1 VPTSAALPTDL
12 DVCARSR
19 SGPRWAALLLT
30 AALPA
35 VSLLS
40 GLACTS
46 ATTKVALRGDLGS
59 LQAEVAQAESR
70 GELSRSSVRD
80 LAGAVLERELS
91 SLREPVQEF
100 PELSSCA
107 RGVRGALVDV
117 AGGSDE
123 PAAFAALVLLDAGL
137 DAPGH
142 DGEPGGEPALLPVTA
157 RRAVGSRA
165 GAQRRALMLHGDAD
179 VRRAAL
185 EAAAHSLDPEDSS
198 SLLEV
203 VRLDPDP
210 RSRELAL
217 RTLGGI
223 GGEAVVVG
231 LADLWATASPE
242 QRFQIVRAW
251 ALPASYAAGGEQQLV
266 RTTELSAGSVSVAA
280 ALELVRGGGASSGLA
295 VTWLARALHGTDAA
309 ARLLALY
316 EVPWSNP
323 QLQALVIAA
332 QKSEDAS
339 TRLVAL
345 LRQVEQGT
353 LDGPARGS
361 LRALALSDNPAV
373 GLVARVTLA
382 RAGDAS
388 VKPALIVDLKAP
400 RARDRML
407 AAFALVQL
415 GEWAAAAHAL
425 ADDSPRVRQTVACQM
440 LAEPLSS
447 SAALDQSRSA
457 VFGPLAPQLTEL
469 LVSPEQSGS

>member
-1 VPTSAALPTDL
+1 VRAAAFGAAVLGATL
-12 DVCARSR
+12 FGAVVGCA
-19 SGPRWAALLLT
+19 
-30 AALPA
+30 
-35 VSLLS
+35 
-40 GLACTS
+40 S
-46 ATTKVALRGDLGS
+46 ATTKVALQGDLGN
-59 LQAEVAQAESR
+59 LQAAVAHAESR
-70 GELSRSSVRD
+70 GELGRSSVRD

-91 SLREPVQEF
+91 ALREPVQEF
-100 PELSSCA
+100 PELSACA
-107 RGVRGALVDV
+107 RGVRGTLTNV
-117 AGGSDE
+117 AEGSDE
-123 PAAFAALVLLDAGL
+123 PAAFASLALLDAGL
-137 DAPGH
+137 AAPRHAGKQ
-142 DGEPGGEPALLPVTA
+142 GSEPALLPVTA
-157 RRAVGSRA
+157 RRALGNGA
-165 GAQRRALMLHGDAD
+165 GAERRALMLHGDAD

-185 EAAAHSLDPEDSS
+185 EAAAHSLDPEDVR

-203 VRLDPDP
+203 ARLDPDE

-217 RTLGGI
+217 RALGGI
-223 GGEAVVVG
+223 GGEGVVVG

-242 QRFQIVRAW
+242 QRLEIVRAW
-251 ALPASYAAGGEQQLV
+251 ALPARYAAGGERQLV
-266 RTTELSAGSVSVAA
+266 RTAELSAGRASVAA
-280 ALELVRGGGASSGLA
+280 ALALVREEGASSALA
-295 VTWLARALHGTDAA
+295 ITWLARALHGTDVA

-323 QLQALVIAA
+323 ELQALVIEA
-332 QKSEDAS
+332 QKSEEAS

-353 LDGPARGS
+353 LDGPARDA
-361 LRALALSDNPAV
+361 LHALAQSDKPFV

-407 AAFALVQL
+407 AALGLVQL

-440 LAEPLSS
+440 LAEPRSS
-447 SAALDQSRSA
+447 SAALEQSRA
-457 VFGPLAPQLTEL
+457 QAFGPLAPQLPEL

>member
-1 VPTSAALPTDL
+1 M
-12 DVCARSR
+12 
-19 SGPRWAALLLT
+19 LLL
-30 AALPA
+30 AP
-35 VSLLS
+35 
-40 GLACTS
+40 GCTS

-59 LQAEVAQAESR
+59 LQAEVTQAERR
-70 GELSRSSVRD
+70 GELGRSSVRD
-80 LAGAVLERELS
+80 LAGAVLARELS
-91 SLREPVQEF
+91 SLREPVEEF
-100 PELSSCA
+100 PELSACA
-107 RGVRGALVDV
+107 RAVRGALASV
-117 AGGSDE
+117 AKGSDE
-123 PAAFAALVLLDAGL
+123 PAAFASLALLDAGL
-137 DAPGH
+137 DAPRH
-142 DGEPGGEPALLPVTA
+142 ADEPALLPVTA
-157 RRAVGSRA
+157 RRALGQRA
-165 GAQRRALMLHGDAD
+165 GGQRRALMVHGDAD

-185 EAAAHSLDPEDSS
+185 DAAAHSLDPEDVG

-203 VRLDPDP
+203 ARVDPDS

-223 GGEAVVVG
+223 GGQTVVVG

-242 QRFQIVRAW
+242 QRLEIVHSW
-251 ALPASYAAGGEQQLV
+251 ALPASYRAGGEQQLV
-266 RTTELSAGSVSVAA
+266 HTAELSAGSSSVAA
-280 ALELVRGGGASSGLA
+280 ALALVREGSDARGLA
-295 VTWLARALHGTDAA
+295 VTWLGRALRGTDST

-323 QLQALVIAA
+323 ELQTLVIEA
-332 QKSEDAS
+332 QKSDDAS

-353 LDGPARGS
+353 LDAPARDA
-361 LRALALSDNPAV
+361 LHALARSDKPVV

-388 VKPALIVDLKAP
+388 IKPALIVDLQAP

-407 AAFALVQL
+407 AAFALLQL

-440 LAEPLSS
+440 LALPRASR
-447 SAALDQSRSA
+447 AALEQSRA
-457 VFGPLAPQLTEL
+457 EAFGPLAPQLPEI